1 LISILSYCLVKL
13 FVKMPDLGLGDVTC
27 PCIVIHQGH
36 AAQGTSHIACV
47 FRLLTLSQLFWLNK
61 GDMPW
66 ATNT

>member
-1 LISILSYCLVKL
+1 
-13 FVKMPDLGLGDVTC
+13 VKMSDLGLGDVTC

-66 ATNT
+66 AANT